1 MSKKIKGSYLLN
13 AVGVT
18 LVFAL
23 LTGLFAANAF
33 GTSTTY
39 VQGICT
45 TACYTIIMVTSLN
58 LVVGFMGEFS
68 LGHAGFV
75 SVGAYVSAIVS
86 GALAGKGLSD
96 LGLFLIALLVG
107 GLAAGIMGVLV
118 GIPALRLRGDY
129 LAIVTMAFAEI
140 IRVCFCNF
148 SITGG
153 GKTMSG
159 ILKLSTFPRVFW
171 IMVVCVTIMYL
182 FVRSKYGR
190 TVQAI
195 REDYIAASASG
206 INVTYYKVMTF
217 AISAFFAGIGGGID
231 GSGSNV
237 TVSGAAQVTVTASKS
252 NAWDSADTGATIGNG
267 GSVTEDNDLV
277 DGKEIQADISRVT
290 TGYIHH
296 IIYNPDGTIKREWWE
311 PERRQPTPEN
321 PQPDPEDPNAPAEET
336 NEVSLGT
343 PLLHVETLEGVLL
356 PFDAQQQ
363 GSTLR
368 VTTDN
373 LAARLHGTRQA
384 LEALRE
390 QGVEQIQFVTSL
402 KTTTLPMEDLLAE
415 GGSWF
420 ALEHDGLVSRRLSA
434 AQAESLKCWMH

>member
-13 AVGVT
+13 AVGVA

-39 VQGICT
+39 IQGICT

-195 REDYIAASASG
+195 FRTKAYWQQEAAATARAKELLQVVHLSGKEDLEADNLPYGEQRRLEIARADENTRKTMLYRVSERVYDGSIIPPESGNFISDENLFNYQAKVLRELLNEESYICVGRAADFVLRDKPNVLTVYVDAPYDWRVEREMKRQG
-206 INVTYYKVMTF
+206 IGSSQAKHYIDKLDRYRESYYKYHTGRQWKRVENY
-217 AISAFFAGIGGGID
+217 D
-231 GSGSNV
+231 LCL
-237 TVSGAAQVTVTASKS
+237 
-252 NAWDSADTGATIGNG
+252 DSAAIGL
-267 GSVTEDNDLV
+267 DNCVEL
-277 DGKEIQADISRVT
+277 
-290 TGYIHH
+290 
-296 IIYNPDGTIKREWWE
+296 IKKVIE
-311 PERRQPTPEN
+311 
-321 PQPDPEDPNAPAEET
+321 
-336 NEVSLGT
+336 LK
-343 PLLHVETLEGVLL
+343 
-356 PFDAQQQ
+356 FDVKA
-363 GSTLR
+363 
-368 VTTDN
+368 
-373 LAARLHGTRQA
+373 
-384 LEALRE
+384 
-390 QGVEQIQFVTSL
+390 
-402 KTTTLPMEDLLAE
+402 K
-415 GGSWF
+415 
-420 ALEHDGLVSRRLSA
+420 
-434 AQAESLKCWMH
+434 

>member
-13 AVGVT
+13 AVGVA

-39 VQGICT
+39 IQGICT

-159 ILKLSTFPRVFW
+159 ILKLSTFPRGLLVG
-171 IMVVCVTIMYL
+171 Y
-182 FVRSKYGR
+182 
-190 TVQAI
+190 
-195 REDYIAASASG
+195 
-206 INVTYYKVMTF
+206 
-217 AISAFFAGIGGGID
+217 
-231 GSGSNV
+231 SGS
-237 TVSGAAQVTVTASKS
+237 
-252 NAWDSADTGATIGNG
+252 WWSA
-267 GSVTEDNDLV
+267 
-277 DGKEIQADISRVT
+277 
-290 TGYIHH
+290 
-296 IIYNPDGTIKREWWE
+296 
-311 PERRQPTPEN
+311 
-321 PQPDPEDPNAPAEET
+321 
-336 NEVSLGT
+336 
-343 PLLHVETLEGVLL
+343 L
-356 PFDAQQQ
+356 P
-363 GSTLR
+363 SCTC
-368 VTTDN
+368 
-373 LAARLHGTRQA
+373 
-384 LEALRE
+384 
-390 QGVEQIQFVTSL
+390 S
-402 KTTTLPMEDLLAE
+402 
-415 GGSWF
+415 
-420 ALEHDGLVSRRLSA
+420 SA
-434 AQAESLKCWMH
+434 ANMAAPCRPSVRTTSRLRLPAST